1 MPQSLIPPRGGP
13 HAPTSPHGGNYE
25 TIAGTAPLNIDLELV
40 RADTQ
45 GSKPELGTATSF
57 AVWGALA
64 LCGAALV
71 FTILALK
78 GWI

>member
-1 MPQSLIPPRGGP
+1 LKVEM
-13 HAPTSPHGGNYE
+13 
-25 TIAGTAPLNIDLELV
+25 ELV
-40 RADTQ
+40 GGDTQ
-45 GSKPELGTATSF
+45 LSKPDVGTATGV